1 MFSRTKS
8 HAVFTLALALL
19 LTASIE
25 FRLQSAALASAG
37 QNLPLGA
44 ATPFK
49 KMFFAPEAQRRLAG
63 GGTHW
68 HLHQS
73 ACPLLR
79 RSVMFIEPRCSQALA
94 PEERHLQWRDAAPLE
109 LRT

>member
-49 KMFFAPEAQRRLAG
+49 KMFFALEAQQILAG
-63 GGTHW
+63 DAITGRPSPSISSPG
-68 HLHQS
+68 
-73 ACPLLR
+73 
-79 RSVMFIEPRCSQALA
+79 RSVRPERISCA
-94 PEERHLQWRDAAPLE
+94 PAGARDSMGTSPVIAS
-109 LRT
+109 